1 MWFIFA
7 RIASIFCTKTFS
19 FSLFFFR
26 EGRGVGLSFPA
37 PLSPCVYALNINR
50 YWYKLSELCED
61 TFILATHIVCS
72 IKNCLQSN
80 ALYQFHISWKLLQII
95 YIKFHK
101 LLKLLRK
108 TLWRTLFYH
117 HWKHNTNTL
126 ILILCAPSK
135 TFCNQMLYINF
146 IFHKSFFN

>member
-7 RIASIFCTKTFS
+7 RIASIFCPKTFS

-37 PLSPCVYALNINR
+37 PLSLCVYALNINR
-50 YWYKLSELCED
+50 YWCKLCED
-61 TFILATHIVCS
+61 TCILATHIVCS

-95 YIKFHK
+95 YIKFHHK

>member
-7 RIASIFCTKTFS
+7 RIASIFCPKTFS

-50 YWYKLSELCED
+50 YWCKRSELCED

-135 TFCNQMLYINF
+135 TLCNQMLYINF